1 MSLMVLSQQEVQQC
15 ITMKQAISI
24 MDSAFKEYY
33 AKKTVLP
40 LRTPVVLEQENGLMF
55 TMPAYLSQQKALGL
69 KVVSVFPDNATLGK
83 PAINGVLLV
92 MSEQT
97 GEALAIMEAGYLTAL
112 RTGAVSGLATQY
124 LARDD
129 AKHLAI
135 IGSGVQA
142 MTQLEAVTAV
152 RPIEQISIW
161 SRNFD
166 KAKQFAQQ
174 ISTQFKVQCVP
185 DIKDAVKDADII
197 CTATSSTE
205 PMIHLN
211 DLKDQVHINA
221 VGSHSPAMR
230 EIANDVLADAMVVVD
245 QVEAALKEA
254 GEVISALQNQY
265 IQQED
270 IIELGSIVTHFNTE
284 NKPEK
289 TIFKSVGLAIQD
301 VSIAHA
307 VYLNAL
313 SLGLGTSIPL
323 MQSD

>member
-1 MSLMVLSQQEVQQC
+1 MSLMVLSQEEVQQC

-24 MDSAFKEYY
+24 MDSTFKEYY
-33 AKKTVLP
+33 ANKTVLP
-40 LRTPVVLEQENGLMF
+40 LRTPVALEQENGLMF

-124 LARDD
+124 LACDD
-129 AKHLAI
+129 AKQLAI

-152 RPIEQISIW
+152 RPIEQITIW

-174 ISTQFKVQCVP
+174 ISTQFKVHCVP
-185 DIKDAVKDADII
+185 DIRDAVKDADII
-197 CTATSSTE
+197 CTATSSPE
-205 PMIHLN
+205 PLIHLN

-221 VGSHSPAMR
+221 VGSHSPTMR
-230 EIANDVLADAMVVVD
+230 EIGNDVLADAMVVVD
-245 QVEAALKEA
+245 QLEAALKEA
-254 GEVISALQNQY
+254 GEVISALQHQY
-265 IQQED
+265 IQQEE
-270 IIELGSIVTHFNTE
+270 IIELGSMVTHFKAE
-284 NKPEK
+284 NKPDK
-289 TIFKSVGLAIQD
+289 TVFKSVGLAIQD

-313 SLGLGTSIPL
+313 SRGLGTSIPL
-323 MQSD
+323 R